1 MKKKIA
7 LIYGVTGQDGA
18 YLAKFLLKKNYIVHG
33 IKRRSSSLNTDRI
46 DDIYID
52 PHDKGNF
59 FLHYGDLSDSLAVL
73 NNIQNIKPDEI
84 YNLGAQ
90 SHVGVS
96 FEVPEYTANVDAI
109 GTLRILDSI
118 KTLKLEKK
126 VKFYQAG
133 TSEMFGASKPPQNEK
148 TKFCPR
154 SPYAAAKLYAHW
166 ITVNYRE
173 AYNIF
178 ACNGILFNHES
189 PIRGET
195 FVTKKIVKSLC
206 LIKDKM
212 SQTLYLGN
220 LYAKRDWGHA
230 QDYVVAMWKMLQRRD
245 PKDYVIATG
254 KQFTVK
260 QFVNL
265 VAKKLKI
272 NITWKGHG
280 LKEVGMWNNNI
291 IIKIDKKYFRPTE
304 VNSLRGDFSLARK
317 ELKWK
322 PKYTISNLVDD
333 MIEQELKF
341 MHD

>member
-118 KTLKLEKK
+118 RSLKLEKK

-212 SQTLYLGN
+212 IQTLYLGN

-322 PKYTISNLVDD
+322 PKYTISNLVDE